1 MLLKGLILQMFRKI
15 ILKQQFEPGIL
26 GVFINPFYLTRKA
39 LLNNIKKISKE
50 ITGKTLDVGCGTKPY
65 ERYFNSTEYIGL
77 EVENTI
83 NKEEKSVDIFYKGDK
98 IPFSDNE
105 FDSVITS
112 QVLEHVFNPQQ
123 FLAEINRVLK
133 SNGKLLLTVP
143 FIWDEHKQP
152 FDYGRYSSF
161 GLKDILEK
169 NGFKIIKHIKSL
181 NNISAVFQLFNAYV
195 YKISVKYNLLR
206 QILTLLI
213 MTPSNILAI
222 IFTLILPK
230 NDDIFL
236 DNVVLAEKVKDV

>member
-1 MLLKGLILQMFRKI
+1 MLQMFRKI

-143 FIWDEHKQP
+143 FIWDEHEQP

>member
-1 MLLKGLILQMFRKI
+1 MFRKI

-112 QVLEHVFNPQQ
+112 QVLERVFNPQQ

-143 FIWDEHKQP
+143 FIWDEHEQP

>member
-1 MLLKGLILQMFRKI
+1 MFKKI
-15 ILKQQFEPGIL
+15 IFKEQFEPGIL

-65 ERYFNSTEYIGL
+65 EKYFNSTEYIGL
-77 EVENTI
+77 EVEDTI
-83 NKEEKSVDIFYKGDK
+83 NKEEKRVDIFYKGDK
-98 IPFSDNE
+98 IPFLEKE

-123 FLAEINRVLK
+123 FLGEINRVLK

-143 FIWDEHKQP
+143 FIWDEHEQP

-161 GLKDILEK
+161 GLKNILEN
-169 NGFKIIKHIKSL
+169 NGFSIINHIKSL
-181 NNISAVFQLFNAYV
+181 NNISAVFQLFNAYI
-195 YKISVKYNLLR
+195 YKISVNHNLLR

-213 MTPSNILAI
+213 MAPINILAI
-222 IFTLILPK
+222 ILSIILPK
-230 NDDIFL
+230 NDDLFL

>member
-143 FIWDEHKQP
+143 FIWDEHEQP

>member
-1 MLLKGLILQMFRKI
+1 MFRKI

-143 FIWDEHKQP
+143 FIWDEHEQP